1 MISTDNSTKYPLNRR
16 QVAKQI
22 VETGGDNF
30 LLISG
35 LGSPNWD
42 FTATGDRDTFFPLWG
57 AMGGAVPIGLGL
69 AIAQPQKR
77 VLVATGDGEMLMGL
91 GSLATVGLQEPKNL
105 VIIVFDNERYGETG
119 MQETATAGNADIEK
133 IAMGCGISHTK
144 TINDDRELETVLP
157 KIFDDQ
163 GPMLFVIKVKAEP
176 LDFTLPPKDGAYL
189 KDRFRRAVLGNKG
202 IV

>member
-42 FTATGDRDTFFPLWG
+42 FTAAGDRDTFFPLWG

-105 VIIVFDNERYGETG
+105 VINNLYYGFL
-119 MQETATAGNADIEK
+119 NCI
-133 IAMGCGISHTK
+133 CWRPYK
-144 TINDDRELETVLP
+144 TH
-157 KIFDDQ
+157 
-163 GPMLFVIKVKAEP
+163 
-176 LDFTLPPKDGAYL
+176 
-189 KDRFRRAVLGNKG
+189 
-202 IV
+202 